1 MRIIGPCQAQARL
14 SLVDIKCKLGTL
26 AGHPIAGNI
35 RFP

>member
-1 MRIIGPCQAQARL
+1 MRIIGPCQARL